1 MRGRRTPSRLALLVL
16 VVSALAVRAGD
27 AHAAPCP
34 AGASCG
40 TIGVPLD
47 RANPDAGQLEIAYQL
62 LPHKKTGAVAGTIVP
77 LTGGPGG
84 SNTASLEGWQLIF
97 GNLLDRF
104 DLLLVDARG
113 TGSSAAIDCN
123 ALQHVGFTRQN
134 VEACANQLGPARDFY
149 RSSSVADDVD
159 AVRAALGIDKI
170 DLYGFSWGTVQAR
183 SYASRHGEH
192 LRSLVMDSSGQNL
205 DVVQWRVSFGENRR
219 QQLRMLCSR
228 SKTCTSVGEDPV
240 ERVAALAA
248 ALHERPVSGTA
259 YAIGGRR
266 VKVQAT
272 EPTLLAAGF
281 PEVLGQV
288 PAIARAFARGDKV
301 PLVRFVAENGFFPAD
316 TDSGPT
322 EVFSAGHAIA
332 SLCNDDTFPWDP
344 ASDPSARQQAWFA
357 AFAQLPADTFS
368 PFSMEAG
375 RDDPGGLEAMCR
387 FWPAPASREP
397 PVTDEST
404 YPSVPALF
412 VSGDL
417 DGAPVPVAR
426 ALAAKFPAS
435 TFVEP
440 RSVGHGAA
448 FGSECVRSILDR
460 FVAQLSA
467 GDTSCA
473 ASGPLDFGYSLFP
486 LTARAERT
494 LGKRLAGDHSVKADR
509 LAVSAALDTI
519 VDVLVQPPTG
529 HCLRG
534 GTVKLSRAR
543 STPSLALRGCKFVRD
558 IGLTG
563 TVTFNPDG
571 QGIGANVRLRGQGTS
586 GGRLHLRN
594 AGIDKPVLA
603 SGALGARRIRLQIPI
618 VN

>member
-1 MRGRRTPSRLALLVL
+1 
-16 VVSALAVRAGD
+16 
-27 AHAAPCP
+27 
-34 AGASCG
+34 
-40 TIGVPLD
+40 
-47 RANPDAGQLEIAYQL
+47 
-62 LPHKKTGAVAGTIVP
+62 
-77 LTGGPGG
+77 
-84 SNTASLEGWQLIF
+84 
-97 GNLLDRF
+97 
-104 DLLLVDARG
+104 
-113 TGSSAAIDCN
+113 
-123 ALQHVGFTRQN
+123 
-134 VEACANQLGPARDFY
+134 
-149 RSSSVADDVD
+149 
-159 AVRAALGIDKI
+159 
-170 DLYGFSWGTVQAR
+170 
-183 SYASRHGEH
+183 
-192 LRSLVMDSSGQNL
+192 
-205 DVVQWRVSFGENRR
+205 
-219 QQLRMLCSR
+219 
-228 SKTCTSVGEDPV
+228 
-240 ERVAALAA
+240 
-248 ALHERPVSGTA
+248 
-259 YAIGGRR
+259 
-266 VKVQAT
+266 
-272 EPTLLAAGF
+272 
-281 PEVLGQV
+281 
-288 PAIARAFARGDKV
+288 
-301 PLVRFVAENGFFPAD
+301 
-316 TDSGPT
+316 
-322 EVFSAGHAIA
+322 
-332 SLCNDDTFPWDP
+332 
-344 ASDPSARQQAWFA
+344 
-357 AFAQLPADTFS
+357 
-368 PFSMEAG
+368 
-375 RDDPGGLEAMCR
+375 
-387 FWPAPASREP
+387 
-397 PVTDEST
+397 
-404 YPSVPALF
+404 